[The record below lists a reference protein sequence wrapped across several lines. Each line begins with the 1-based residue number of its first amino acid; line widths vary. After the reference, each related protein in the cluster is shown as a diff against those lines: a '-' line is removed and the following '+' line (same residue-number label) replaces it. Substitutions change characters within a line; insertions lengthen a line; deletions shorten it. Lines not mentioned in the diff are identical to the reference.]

1 MRWALNRLALAIT
14 SMVALAF
21 LVPLAVAT
29 RQIAYDRAISE
40 ARQQATSMVT
50 VLGVNSDLTELTNA
64 VASTA
69 AGSAGQLAV
78 HLPGLD
84 PIGITHLNDATV
96 SRAAQERRSATAEVP
111 GGIAYLQPTVLT
123 DGRTVVVEVFVP
135 EEETRRGV
143 WPAWLALGG
152 LAIVLVGGSVLLA
165 DRLGSQ
171 LVRSTRQLAAAT
183 RRLGGGELNERITPT
198 GPRELRDA
206 ARDFNAMADD
216 LRRLLDRERE
226 LAADL
231 SHRLRTPL
239 TGLRLDVEAMPP
251 GPIAERMRQACDL
264 LDEELEAIITG
275 ARLGVETRGTE
286 QCDLVE
292 ALADRLAFWSVLA
305 EDQERPWEVVGGN
318 EPVMVPMSR
327 SDVILVVDAML
338 GNVFSHTPDGVAF
351 RVIVSGSGLLV
362 DDAGP
367 GIPDP
372 ENAVKRGFSGAGSTG
387 LGLDIVRRAAETV
400 RGQLVI
406 DRSPLGGAR
415 VGFLLHAA
423 PEEPEPQ
430 PRRRRRAV
438 S

>member
-1 MRWALNRLALAIT
+1 MRWALNRLAVAIT

-29 RQIAYDRAISE
+29 RQIAYDRAISD
-40 ARQQATSMVT
+40 ARQQATAMVT
-50 VLGVNSDLTELTNA
+50 VLGVDSDLVTLTNA

-69 AGSAGQLAV
+69 AGSAGRLAL

-84 PIGITHLNDATV
+84 PIGTSHLTSSSV
-96 SRAAQERRSATAEVP
+96 QRAAQDRRAATAET
-111 GGIAYLQPTVLT
+111 GGGVAYLQPTVLT
-123 DGRTVVVEVFVP
+123 DGRTVVVEVFVLG
-135 EEETRRGV
+135 EDTRRGV
-143 WPAWLALGG
+143 GTAWLALGG
-152 LAIVLVGGSVLLA
+152 LAVLLVGGSTLLA

-171 LVRSTRQLAAAT
+171 LVRATRQLAAAT
-183 RRLGGGELNERITPT
+183 RRLGGGELNERITPI

-206 ARDFNAMADD
+206 ASAFNGMADD

-275 ARLGVETRGTE
+275 ARLGSIEKRGSE

-292 ALADRLAFWSVLA
+292 VLADRLAFWSVLA
-305 EDQERPWEVVGGN
+305 EDQERPWEVVGGA
-318 EPVMVPMSR
+318 EPVVIPMPASE
-327 SDVILVVDAML
+327 VILVVDALL
-338 GNVFSHTPDGVAF
+338 GNVFSHTPDGTAF
-351 RVIVSGSGLLV
+351 RVGVSAGGLLV

-367 GIPDP
+367 GISDP
-372 ENAVKRGFSGAGSTG
+372 EAAVQRGFSGAGSTG

-400 RGQLVI
+400 RGRLVI

-415 VGFLLHAA
+415 IGILLQAA
-423 PEEPEPQ
+423 ALEPAEQ
-430 PRRRRRAV
+430 RRSR
-438 S
+438 

>member
-21 LVPLAVAT
+21 LVPLAFAT

-40 ARQQATSMVT
+40 ARQQATAMVT
-50 VLGVNSDLTELTNA
+50 VLGVDSDLVELTNA

-78 HLPGLD
+78 HLPELA
-84 PIGITHLNDATV
+84 PIGTSHLTTGQV
-96 SRAAQERRSATAEVP
+96 QRALSERRSATAEAP
-111 GGIAYLQPTVLT
+111 GGIAYLQPTVMS

-135 EEETRRGV
+135 QEETRRGV
-143 WPAWLALGG
+143 LTAWLALSG
-152 LAIVLVGGSVLLA
+152 LAVVLVGGSTLLA

-206 ARDFNAMADD
+206 ARDFNTMADD

-251 GPIAERMRQACDL
+251 GPIAERMQQACDL
-264 LDEELEAIITG
+264 LDEELEAIING
-275 ARLGVETRGTE
+275 ARLGSIESRGTE

-292 ALADRLAFWSVLA
+292 VLADRLAFWSVLA

-318 EPVMVPMSR
+318 EPVMVPMPASE
-327 SDVILVVDAML
+327 VILVVDALL
-338 GNVFSHTPDGVAF
+338 GNVFSHTPDGTAF
-351 RVIVSGSGLLV
+351 RVLVSGSGLLV

-367 GIPDP
+367 GIADP
-372 ENAVKRGFSGAGSTG
+372 ASAVRRGFSGAGSTG

-415 VGFLLHAA
+415 IGFLLHAA
-423 PEEPEPQ
+423 PEPPEQ
-430 PRRRRRAV
+430 PRRTRRAF

>member
-84 PIGITHLNDATV
+84 PIGISHLNDATV
-96 SRAAQERRSATAEVP
+96 GRAAQERRSATAEAP

-135 EEETRRGV
+135 EAETRRGV
-143 WPAWLALGG
+143 WSAWLALGG

-171 LVRSTRQLAAAT
+171 LVKSTRQLAAAT

-206 ARDFNAMADD
+206 ARDFNTMADD

-286 QCDLVE
+286 QTDLVE

-318 EPVMVPMSR
+318 EPVMIPMSR
-327 SDVILVVDAML
+327 GDVILVVDAML

-351 RVIVSGSGLLV
+351 RVIVSSSGLLV

-415 VGFLLHAA
+415 VGFLLHQA
-423 PEEPEPQ
+423 PAEPEPQ